1 MGYVYATINKDT
13 LAHICKEKGVSSEFL
28 ASKTK
33 LNMSR
38 LNQWLTPTDINLP
51 TINQAKKIA
60 ACLHIPFAGLY
71 MNPCDIPLKRIP
83 NIRNMR
89 TMSGAVSIDD
99 SSLNIAMIDVLLE
112 RDFLLSAD
120 DEFGITP
127 PDFEPLIPDSD
138 SVDEWAMRSVN
149 NSLSILVNSISV
161 VLHANFTYMFVIKSR
176 QKAFLCIASR
186 M

>member
-71 MNPCDIPLKRIP
+71 MNPCNGVQREHNKKLNNGLPILHKVPPKRDYGRYFCI
-83 NIRNMR
+83 MAEKGG
-89 TMSGAVSIDD
+89 TSHGGLTEKL
-99 SSLNIAMIDVLLE
+99 SLFFHAKKQE
-112 RDFLLSAD
+112 
-120 DEFGITP
+120 
-127 PDFEPLIPDSD
+127 
-138 SVDEWAMRSVN
+138 VN
-149 NSLSILVNSISV
+149 
-161 VLHANFTYMFVIKSR
+161 AYGR
-176 QKAFLCIASR
+176 
-186 M
+186 

>member
-71 MNPCDIPLKRIP
+71 MNPCDIPLKRINYFQMLSHDMKQLELQRLKAKAMKIP
-83 NIRNMR
+83 PKIRVF
-89 TMSGAVSIDD
+89 SF
-99 SSLNIAMIDVLLE
+99 VLLMC
-112 RDFLLSAD
+112 FLVTYLAIIIY
-120 DEFGITP
+120 EI
-127 PDFEPLIPDSD
+127 IH
-138 SVDEWAMRSVN
+138 
-149 NSLSILVNSISV
+149 SLGG
-161 VLHANFTYMFVIKSR
+161 MF
-176 QKAFLCIASR
+176 
-186 M
+186 

>member
-71 MNPCDIPLKRIP
+71 R
-83 NIRNMR
+83 
-89 TMSGAVSIDD
+89 
-99 SSLNIAMIDVLLE
+99 SLYESLRYTIEAYSKYSEYANDVWG
-112 RDFLLSAD
+112 S
-120 DEFGITP
+120 
-127 PDFEPLIPDSD
+127 
-138 SVDEWAMRSVN
+138 
-149 NSLSILVNSISV
+149 
-161 VLHANFTYMFVIKSR
+161 
-176 QKAFLCIASR
+176 
-186 M
+186 

>member
-99 SSLNIAMIDVLLE
+99 SSH
-112 RDFLLSAD
+112 
-120 DEFGITP
+120 T
-127 PDFEPLIPDSD
+127 
-138 SVDEWAMRSVN
+138 
-149 NSLSILVNSISV
+149 SL
-161 VLHANFTYMFVIKSR
+161 
-176 QKAFLCIASR
+176 
-186 M
+186 

>member
-60 ACLHIPFAGLY
+60 ACLHIHELVHLFKRESSLCNDMSSSASTLSEEVFCNAVAGELLVPKRALRIVLEHGHYFAPY
-71 MNPCDIPLKRIP
+71 
-83 NIRNMR
+83 
-89 TMSGAVSIDD
+89 SIDD
-99 SSLNIAMIDVLLE
+99 IKRVADRFSVSREVIVRRLLE
-112 RDFLLSAD
+112 LRMISA
-120 DEFGITP
+120 
-127 PDFEPLIPDSD
+127 
-138 SVDEWAMRSVN
+138 
-149 NSLSILVNSISV
+149 
-161 VLHANFTYMFVIKSR
+161 Y
-176 QKAFLCIASR
+176 
-186 M
+186 

>member
-60 ACLHIPFAGLY
+60 ACLHILVFLPVHFYGYSLRGL
-71 MNPCDIPLKRIP
+71 DFRRKR
-83 NIRNMR
+83 
-89 TMSGAVSIDD
+89 
-99 SSLNIAMIDVLLE
+99 
-112 RDFLLSAD
+112 
-120 DEFGITP
+120 
-127 PDFEPLIPDSD
+127 
-138 SVDEWAMRSVN
+138 RSFFSPVF
-149 NSLSILVNSISV
+149 SP
-161 VLHANFTYMFVIKSR
+161 KSR
-176 QKAFLCIASR
+176 KALQHKDFSVLKLREIRIFHTCSCRKRREKAAKYSESVQSER
-186 M
+186 F

>member
-33 LNMSR
+33 LNTSR

-71 MNPCDIPLKRIP
+71 GSDI
-83 NIRNMR
+83 R
-89 TMSGAVSIDD
+89 TIFWGSMT
-99 SSLNIAMIDVLLE
+99 E
-112 RDFLLSAD
+112 
-120 DEFGITP
+120 
-127 PDFEPLIPDSD
+127 
-138 SVDEWAMRSVN
+138 
-149 NSLSILVNSISV
+149 
-161 VLHANFTYMFVIKSR
+161 SR
-176 QKAFLCIASR
+176 K
-186 M
+186 

>member
-71 MNPCDIPLKRIP
+71 E
-83 NIRNMR
+83 
-89 TMSGAVSIDD
+89 
-99 SSLNIAMIDVLLE
+99 SLRYTIEAYSKYSEYANDVWG
-112 RDFLLSAD
+112 S
-120 DEFGITP
+120 
-127 PDFEPLIPDSD
+127 
-138 SVDEWAMRSVN
+138 
-149 NSLSILVNSISV
+149 
-161 VLHANFTYMFVIKSR
+161 
-176 QKAFLCIASR
+176 
-186 M
+186 